1 MIFGFV
7 HNREA
12 IVQLAVVGDQQKKQ
26 GIRAVIDT
34 GFTGGLTLPLT
45 MIANLELTWFTQQEG
60 FLGDGSR
67 RTFDVY
73 RGTVIWDGQLRVIE
87 INASD
92 TTPLVG
98 MALLEGFE
106 LRVQAYEGGSV
117 AILPIATLRGVYW
130 GYGLTT
136 PMHTDRPELIC

>member
-1 MIFGFV
+1 MILGFV

-12 IVQLAVVGDQQKKQ
+12 IIQLAVIGDQQKKQ
-26 GIRAVIDT
+26 GIRAIIDT
-34 GFTGGLTLPLT
+34 GFTGSLTLPPIV
-45 MIANLELTWFTQQEG
+45 IADLELVWFTQQEG

-73 RGTVIWDGQLRVIE
+73 RGAVIWDGQLRVIE

-92 TTPLVG
+92 TAPLVG

-117 AILPIATLRGVYW
+117 VILPIA
-130 GYGLTT
+130 
-136 PMHTDRPELIC
+136 

>member
-34 GFTGGLTLPLT
+34 GFTGSLTLPPT
-45 MIANLELTWFTQQEG
+45 IIANLELAWFAQQEG

-92 TTPLVG
+92 TAPLVG
-98 MALLEGFE
+98 MALLEVFE
-106 LRVQAYEGGSV
+106 LRLQAHEGGSV
-117 AILPIATLRGVYW
+117 AILPIS
-130 GYGLTT
+130 
-136 PMHTDRPELIC
+136 

>member
-1 MIFGFV
+1 MILGFV

-12 IVQLAVVGDQQKKQ
+12 IVQLAVMGDQQKKQ
-26 GIRAVIDT
+26 GIRAIIDT
-34 GFTGGLTLPLT
+34 GFTGSLTLPPT
-45 MIANLELTWFTQQEG
+45 MIADLELMWFTQQEG

-73 RGTVIWDGQLRVIE
+73 RGAVIWDGQLRVIE

-92 TTPLVG
+92 TAPLVG

-117 AILPIATLRGVYW
+117 AILPIA
-130 GYGLTT
+130 
-136 PMHTDRPELIC
+136 

>member
-1 MIFGFV
+1 MILGFV

-12 IVQLAVVGDQQKKQ
+12 IVQLAVIGNQQKKQ

-34 GFTGGLTLPLT
+34 GFTGSLTLPQSV
-45 MIANLELTWFTQQEG
+45 IADLELAWFTQQEA

-67 RTFDVY
+67 KTFDVY
-73 RGTVIWDGQLRVIE
+73 RGTVIWDGQLRIIE

-92 TTPLVG
+92 TAPLVG

-117 AILPIATLRGVYW
+117 AILPIS
-130 GYGLTT
+130 
-136 PMHTDRPELIC
+136 

>member
-7 HNREA
+7 QNREA
-12 IVQLAVVGDQQKKQ
+12 IIQLAVISDRQKKQ

-34 GFTGGLTLPLT
+34 GFTGSLTLPLT
-45 MIANLELTWFTQQEG
+45 MITDLELTWFTQQEG

-73 RGTVIWDGQLRVIE
+73 RGTIIWDGQLRVIE

-92 TTPLVG
+92 AAPLVG

-106 LRVQAYEGGSV
+106 LRVQAYEGGIV
-117 AILPIATLRGVYW
+117 AIIAI
-130 GYGLTT
+130 
-136 PMHTDRPELIC
+136 DR

>member
-7 HNREA
+7 QNREA
-12 IVQLAVVGDQQKKQ
+12 IVQLAVIGDQQKKQ

-34 GFTGGLTLPLT
+34 GFTGSLTLPLA
-45 MIANLELTWFTQQEG
+45 MIENLDLTWFTQQEG

-73 RGTVIWDGQLRVIE
+73 RGTVIWDGKLRVIE

-92 TTPLVG
+92 TAPLVG
-98 MALLEGFE
+98 MGLLEGFE

-117 AILPIATLRGVYW
+117 AILPIA
-130 GYGLTT
+130 
-136 PMHTDRPELIC
+136 

>member
-7 HNREA
+7 QNREA
-12 IVQLAVVGDQQKKQ
+12 IVQLVVVGNQQKKQ

-34 GFTGGLTLPLT
+34 GFTGSLMLPSNL
-45 MIANLELTWFTQQEG
+45 IADLELTWFTQQEG

-106 LRVQAYEGGSV
+106 LRLQAYEGGSV
-117 AILPIATLRGVYW
+117 AILPIASEESAGGTL
-130 GYGLTT
+130 
-136 PMHTDRPELIC
+136 

>member
-1 MIFGFV
+1 MILGFV
-7 HNREA
+7 QNREA
-12 IVQLAVVGDQQKKQ
+12 IVQLAVIGEQQKAQ
-26 GIRAVIDT
+26 GICAVIDT
-34 GFTGGLTLPLT
+34 GFTGSLTLPPTL
-45 MIANLELTWFTQQEG
+45 IADLELMWFTQQEG

-87 INASD
+87 VNASD
-92 TTPLVG
+92 TAPLVG

-117 AILPIATLRGVYW
+117 AILPIA
-130 GYGLTT
+130 
-136 PMHTDRPELIC
+136 

>member
-1 MIFGFV
+1 MILGFV
-7 HNREA
+7 QNREA
-12 IVQLAVVGDQQKKQ
+12 IVQLAVISDQQKKQ

-34 GFTGGLTLPLT
+34 GFAGSLTLPLT
-45 MIANLELTWFTQQEG
+45 MIADLELTWFTQQEG

-92 TTPLVG
+92 TAPLVG

-106 LRVQAYEGGSV
+106 LRV
-117 AILPIATLRGVYW
+117 
-130 GYGLTT
+130 
-136 PMHTDRPELIC
+136 

>member
-1 MIFGFV
+1 MILGFV

-12 IVQLAVVGDQQKKQ
+12 IVQFAVIGNQQKNQ
-26 GIRAVIDT
+26 VIRAVIDT
-34 GFTGGLTLPLT
+34 GFTGSLMLPLS
-45 MIANLELTWFTQQEG
+45 MIADLELTWFTQQEG

-73 RGTVIWDGQLRVIE
+73 SGTVIWNGQLRVIE

-92 TTPLVG
+92 TVPLVG
-98 MALLEGFE
+98 MSLLEGFE

-117 AILPIATLRGVYW
+117 AILPIV
-130 GYGLTT
+130 
-136 PMHTDRPELIC
+136 

>member
-12 IVQLAVVGDQQKKQ
+12 IVQLVIIGDQQKKQ

-34 GFTGGLTLPLT
+34 GFTGSLTLPSTL
-45 MIANLELTWFTQQEG
+45 IADLELTWFTQQEG

-67 RTFDVY
+67 KTFDVY
-73 RGTVIWDGQLRVIE
+73 RGTVIWDGQLRAIE

-92 TTPLVG
+92 TAPLVG

-117 AILPIATLRGVYW
+117 AILPIT
-130 GYGLTT
+130 
-136 PMHTDRPELIC
+136 

>member
-7 HNREA
+7 QNREA
-12 IVQLAVVGDQQKKQ
+12 IVQLAIIGDQQKQQ
-26 GIRAVIDT
+26 GIRAVMDT
-34 GFTGGLTLPLT
+34 GFTGSLTLPPT
-45 MIANLELTWFTQQEG
+45 IIAALALTWFTQQEG

-73 RGTVIWDGQLRVIE
+73 RGTVIWNGQLRAIE

-92 TTPLVG
+92 TAPLVG

-106 LRVQAYEGGSV
+106 LRIQAYEGGSV
-117 AILPIATLRGVYW
+117 AILPIA
-130 GYGLTT
+130 
-136 PMHTDRPELIC
+136 

>member
-1 MIFGFV
+1 MILGFV

-12 IVQLAVVGDQQKKQ
+12 IVQLAVIGDQQKKQ

-34 GFTGGLTLPLT
+34 GFTGSLTLPLA
-45 MIANLELTWFTQQEG
+45 MIEDLELMWFTQQEG

-92 TTPLVG
+92 TAPLVG

-117 AILPIATLRGVYW
+117 AILPIA
-130 GYGLTT
+130 
-136 PMHTDRPELIC
+136 

>member
-1 MIFGFV
+1 MILGFV

-12 IVQLAVVGDQQKKQ
+12 IVQLAVIGDQQKKQ

-34 GFTGGLTLPLT
+34 GFTGSLTLPQSV
-45 MIANLELTWFTQQEG
+45 IADLALTWFTQQEA

-92 TTPLVG
+92 TAPLVG

-117 AILPIATLRGVYW
+117 AILAIA
-130 GYGLTT
+130 
-136 PMHTDRPELIC
+136 

>member
-12 IVQLAVVGDQQKKQ
+12 IVQLAVVGDQQEKQ

-34 GFTGGLTLPLT
+34 GFTGSLTLPPT
-45 MIANLELTWFTQQEG
+45 IIANLELTWFTQQEG

-67 RTFDVY
+67 KTFDVY

-92 TTPLVG
+92 TAPLVG
-98 MALLEGFE
+98 MTLLEGFE

-117 AILPIATLRGVYW
+117 AILPIS
-130 GYGLTT
+130 
-136 PMHTDRPELIC
+136 

>member
-1 MIFGFV
+1 MILGFV

-12 IVQLAVVGDQQKKQ
+12 IVQLAVIGDQQKKQ
-26 GIRAVIDT
+26 GIRAIIDT
-34 GFTGGLTLPLT
+34 GFTGSLTLPPIV
-45 MIANLELTWFTQQEG
+45 IADLELVWFTQQEG

-73 RGTVIWDGQLRVIE
+73 RGAVIWDGQLRVIE

-92 TTPLVG
+92 TAPLVG

-117 AILPIATLRGVYW
+117 AILPIA
-130 GYGLTT
+130 
-136 PMHTDRPELIC
+136 

>member
-12 IVQLAVVGDQQKKQ
+12 IVQLAVIGDEARKQ

-34 GFTGGLTLPLT
+34 GFTGSLTLPPAV
-45 MIANLELTWFTQQEG
+45 IAALDLTWFTQQEA

-67 RTFDVY
+67 KTFDVY

-92 TTPLVG
+92 TAPLVG

-106 LRVQAYEGGSV
+106 LRVQAYEGGTV
-117 AILPIATLRGVYW
+117 AILPIA
-130 GYGLTT
+130 
-136 PMHTDRPELIC
+136 P

>member
-1 MIFGFV
+1 MILGFV

-26 GIRAVIDT
+26 GIRAIIDT
-34 GFTGGLTLPLT
+34 GFTGSLTLPPIV
-45 MIANLELTWFTQQEG
+45 IADLELVWFTQQEG

-67 RTFDVY
+67 KTFDVY
-73 RGTVIWDGQLRVIE
+73 RGAVIWDGQLRVIE

-92 TTPLVG
+92 TAPLVG

-117 AILPIATLRGVYW
+117 AILPIA
-130 GYGLTT
+130 
-136 PMHTDRPELIC
+136 